1 MFIIIIAMQASAK
14 VDEDN
19 IYFDMVHIKI
29 SVLGCNIFAH
39 NLIYK
44 QINYVCPVS
53 TLQGRLQSDVRLPF
67 SQSLLLAS

>member
-1 MFIIIIAMQASAK
+1 MQSQAK

-39 NLIYK
+39 KLIYK
-44 QINYVCPVS
+44 QINYVSLPCALFTLDNAGYKVS
-53 TLQGRLQSDVRLPF
+53 SAVT
-67 SQSLLLAS
+67 